1 MTVNPLATDQKLI
14 TSVGNGGSN
23 LMLPQ
28 TKEALITRN
37 TVSTQVGIG
46 TIRSSPTTPTCG

>member
-14 TSVGNGGSN
+14 TIVGNGGSN

-28 TKEALITRN
+28 TKKALITRN